1 MRWWQYLSY
10 SICIEFAD
18 SQLVLVVGRLLLV
31 VEGLVVVGRLLQ
43 VVEGLVVVGR
53 LLPVVE
59 GLVVVVGRLLQI
71 VEGLVIVGRLLQV
84 VEGLGP
90 PFDDIILGW
99 RGSSRSFDVD

>member
-10 SICIEFAD
+10 SICVEFAD
-18 SQLVLVVGRLLLV
+18 SQLVLVVGRLLL
-31 VEGLVVVGRLLQ
+31 

>member
-18 SQLVLVVGRLLLV
+18 SQLVFVVGRLLL
-31 VEGLVVVGRLLQ
+31 